1 MKERWQIVC
10 QDPAR
15 TTIHRLRNFGEE
27 LYRELAE
34 NRSYEIDLAII
45 DRTTERIFF
54 FAEKGGR
61 KETRMIV
68 DKLLDAHLMT
78 DECRIDVAAG

>member
-15 TTIHRLRNFGEE
+15 TTIHRLRNFGEG

-34 NRSYEIDLAII
+34 NRAYEIDLASI
-45 DRTTERIFF
+45 DCATERIIV
-54 FAEKGGR
+54 FAENGR
-61 KETRMIV
+61 RKATRVIV